1 MTKKALAISGVLL
14 AAIMAIVT
22 VKGDA
27 ISFAKKLKGTGVK
40 ATPVAEAEKPIVL
53 AALCADCF

>member
-1 MTKKALAISGVLL
+1 MTKKALAISGVVL
-14 AAIMAIVT
+14 AAIMAIGT

-53 AALCADCF
+53 ARCSGDCF